1 VKNHGLC
8 ERREEEKGLPERD
21 QQAKEGGAEW
31 LQDVQSILTPV
42 GVDTPS
48 GSQELL
54 STETRWINFGLNQLV
69 HLFSCFLNLVF
80 RALMIPRLSKV
91 FITES

>member
-1 VKNHGLC
+1 MKNHGLC

-21 QQAKEGGAEW
+21 RQAKEGGAEW

-54 STETRWINFGLNQLV
+54 INEKGWINLGLNQLV
-69 HLFSCFLNLVF
+69 HLFSNFLYLAF
-80 RALMIPRLSKV
+80 RALMILRLSKV

>member
-1 VKNHGLC
+1 MKNHGLC

-54 STETRWINFGLNQLV
+54 SAETGWINVSPNKLV
-69 HLFSCFLNLVF
+69 HHFLVF
-80 RALMIPRLSKV
+80 P
-91 FITES
+91 